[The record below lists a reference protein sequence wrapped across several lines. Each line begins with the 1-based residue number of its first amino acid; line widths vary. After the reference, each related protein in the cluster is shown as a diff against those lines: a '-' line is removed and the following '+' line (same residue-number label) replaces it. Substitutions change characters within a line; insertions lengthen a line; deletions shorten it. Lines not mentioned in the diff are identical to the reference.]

1 MGEPCVVN
9 GVPITMTL
17 GMSTKSSSFSLG
29 STKATAGGLAI
40 VKITSLLG
48 GLTFTASLETTK
60 TKVEG
65 VAIPLVGATVT
76 DADGYTGTITT
87 AQGAGLKYQTA

>member
-17 GMSTKSSSFSLG
+17 GLSTKSSAFSLG
-29 STKATAGGLAI
+29 STKVTAGGLAV
-40 VKITSLLG
+40 VKLTSLLG
-48 GLTFTASLETTK
+48 GLSFTSSLNTTK

-65 VAIPLVGATVT
+65 GFIPLVGATVT
-76 DADGYTGTITT
+76 DADGYTGVITV
-87 AQGAGLKYQTA
+87 AQGAGIKYSTA